1 MSKQKLKAVEL
12 TDKEFKELLHTWG
25 AKTMEVFDINETF
38 KYSDEQKKMLKEAFK
53 KGDKQWKK
61 DCQ

>member
-1 MSKQKLKAVEL
+1 MRTLKQE
-12 TDKEFKELLHTWG
+12 EFKKLLKQYG

-38 KYSDEQKKMLKEAFK
+38 KYTKEQKNMIKEAFK

-61 DCQ
+61 DYQ